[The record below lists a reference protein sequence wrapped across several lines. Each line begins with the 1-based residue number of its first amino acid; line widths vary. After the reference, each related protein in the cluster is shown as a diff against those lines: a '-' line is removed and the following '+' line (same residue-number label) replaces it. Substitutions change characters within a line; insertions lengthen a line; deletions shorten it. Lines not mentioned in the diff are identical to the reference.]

1 MNIIIPIG
9 GQGKRFSDFDYNLP
23 KPLIKSLGKSIIAR
37 CINSLSI
44 GVDSVIY
51 IPYRS
56 DLDRYNFKDII
67 TNEFNYKFKFIP
79 INFET
84 RGAAETVLFALDIM
98 SDNELNEL
106 TIVVD
111 SDNVYNDDIINSIKN
126 INDNVIFYFEDKN
139 DKPLFSY
146 INIDSNEIVTDIKEK
161 IKISS
166 NACSGAYG
174 FKNGNL
180 LKEFIIKTIKDDG
193 KTNNEFYMSSI
204 YNTMLNENIIVKG
217 VLCNNYVCL
226 GTPEQLKIYSSN
238 MNNDEK
244 LRFCFDLDNTLV
256 TYPKVKGD
264 YTTVEPINQNVNYLK
279 FLKENGH
286 TIIIYTA
293 RRMKT
298 HGGNVGMVVQ
308 DIASIT
314 IETLNNFEIPYDELY
329 FGKPYANYY
338 IDDLA
343 IKSYDE
349 LDKELGFYN
358 IHPETRSHNK
368 IEIIGDKVIKHSSSI
383 EGERHWY
390 KNIPNSIKDKFPLL
404 IDSSKDSITISKI
417 NGIPVSY
424 LNINKILTN
433 KILVSILE
441 SLDTIHN
448 STHVVNEVDVYQN
461 YNRKLNNRIKDFDF
475 SKYDGF
481 DVLINELNNYFDNY
495 KSENKAIIGVTH
507 GDPVFTNILINN
519 FDNLQ
524 FIDMRG
530 KVGDELTIYGD
541 VLYDYAKIFQSIIG
555 YDFILMDKPFDDEY
569 INNNKKVFEQYILN
583 KFNESV
589 LTDIKW
595 ITKNLLISLIPIH
608 NNDKCDKFYN
618 LINKVI

>member
-23 KPLIKSLGKSIIAR
+23 KPLIKSLGKSIIMR

-44 GVDSVIY
+44 GAVDVIY

-56 DLDRYNFKDII
+56 YLDRYNFKDII

-84 RGAAETVLFALDIM
+84 RGAAETVLFALDNM

-126 INDNVIFYFEDKN
+126 INDSVIFYFEDKN

-146 INIDSNEIVTDIKEK
+146 VKLDANKLVTDIKEK
-161 IKISS
+161 VKISG

-180 LKEFIIKTIKDDG
+180 LKEFIVKTIKYDG

-204 YNTMLNENIIVKG
+204 YNTMLTENIIVKG
-217 VLCNNYVCL
+217 VLCNNYICL

-238 MNNDEK
+238 INNDEE

-264 YTTVEPINQNVNYLK
+264 YTTVEPINQTISYLK

-298 HGGNVGMVVQ
+298 HGGNVGKVVQ

-314 IETLNNFEIPYDELY
+314 IETLNKFEIPYDELY

-338 IDDLA
+338 VDDLA

-368 IEIIGDKVIKHSSSI
+368 IEIIGDKVIKYSSSI

-390 KNIPNSIKDKFPLL
+390 KNIPNTIKDKFPTL
-404 IDSSKDSITISKI
+404 IDSCKDSITISKI

-424 LNINKILTN
+424 LNTNKILTN
-433 KILVSILE
+433 KILVSIL
-441 SLDTIHN
+441 DTLYVIHN
-448 STHVVNEVDVYQN
+448 STQVIDEIDVYQN
-461 YNRKLNNRIKDFDF
+461 YNHKLNNRIKDFDF

-481 DVLINELNNYFDNY
+481 DVLIDELNEYFDNY
-495 KSENKAIIGVTH
+495 KLNNKGIIGVIH

-530 KVGDELTIYGD
+530 KIGNELTIFGD
-541 VLYDYAKIFQSIIG
+541 ILYDYAKIYQSIIG
-555 YDFILMDKPFDDEY
+555 YDFILMDKPIDDEY
-569 INNNKKVFEQYILN
+569 IDNNKKVFEEYILN
-583 KFNESV
+583 KFNESI

-595 ITKNLLISLIPIH
+595 ITKNLLVSLIPIH

>member
-368 IEIIGDKVIKHSSSI
+368 IEIIGDKVTKHSSSI